1 MGKIEKTE
9 ASRRVLI
16 TIGADDEAMINEWRR
31 KQADPPNF
39 SEAMRELARIGA
51 KSEAKKKA
59 A

>member
-39 SEAMRELARIGA
+39 SEAMRELAELGL
-51 KSEAKKKA
+51 EADKRKA